1 MGNLEA
7 WQGQIN
13 GQISKLERARL
24 GDLEALKNA
33 ATQGEAKAKGL
44 IVKPMYEVSPGWLQ
58 FVYGA
63 GAQYYFQ
70 ANGPFVQSLWDTEMD
85 TPKYSP
91 DQNYEI
97 DAVLS
102 NLREGQAGLSG
113 LLTMLKDLLPDEW
126 LNSPASLSDQ
136 DFFDR

>member
-1 MGNLEA
+1 
-7 WQGQIN
+7 
-13 GQISKLERARL
+13 
-24 GDLEALKNA
+24 
-33 ATQGEAKAKGL
+33 
-44 IVKPMYEVSPGWLQ
+44 
-58 FVYGA
+58 
-63 GAQYYFQ
+63 
-70 ANGPFVQSLWDTEMD
+70 MD